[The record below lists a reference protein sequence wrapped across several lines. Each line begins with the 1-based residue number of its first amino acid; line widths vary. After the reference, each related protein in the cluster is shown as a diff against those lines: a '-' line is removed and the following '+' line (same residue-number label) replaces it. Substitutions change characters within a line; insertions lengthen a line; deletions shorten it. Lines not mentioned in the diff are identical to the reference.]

1 MPGLGPLRLVMGV
14 GVGVRSDDRR
24 AKPGGR
30 WASAGASA
38 LMSISGRRTAA
49 KYAAVSSPPQPR
61 CRAASRTAGLPEGTL
76 NVVSGAGATTGEA
89 LVTHPL
95 VEKISFTGSEA
106 RPAFHSLVATQ
117 TRRLPA
123 HSPRPSDPYRP

>member
-1 MPGLGPLRLVMGV
+1 MLKPSELTSLSAERL
-14 GVGVRSDDRR
+14 
-24 AKPGGR
+24 AEL
-30 WASAGASA
+30 A
-38 LMSISGRRTAA
+38 LE
-49 KYAAVSSPPQPR
+49 
-61 CRAASRTAGLPEGTL
+61 AGLPEGTL
-76 NVVSGAGATTGEA
+76 NVVTGAGATTGEA

-117 TRRLPA
+117 TRRLSA

>member
-1 MPGLGPLRLVMGV
+1 MTPWNFPLCQAAIKLTP
-14 GVGVRSDDRR
+14 
-24 AKPGGR
+24 AL
-30 WASAGASA
+30 AAGN
-38 LMSISGRRTAA
+38 
-49 KYAAVSSPPQPR
+49 AAVLKPSELTSLSAVR
-61 CRAASRTAGLPEGTL
+61 LAELALEAGFPEGTL
-76 NVVSGAGATTGEA
+76 NVVAGAGATTGEA